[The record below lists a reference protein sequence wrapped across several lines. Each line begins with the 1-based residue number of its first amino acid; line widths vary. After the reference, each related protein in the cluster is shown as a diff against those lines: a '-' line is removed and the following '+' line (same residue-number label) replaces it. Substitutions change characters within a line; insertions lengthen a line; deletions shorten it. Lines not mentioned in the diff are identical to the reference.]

1 MRRPAARHSE
11 AAPRPP
17 KHLSL
22 FAAHGGKH
30 PDGVGRRR
38 RPVAAVRATAAGV
51 GRRRQ
56 ELTPRRSARRSRK
69 AAISGAATL
78 T

>member
-22 FAAHGGKH
+22 FAAMAANNRTAWADGGG
-30 PDGVGRRR
+30 PWPPSGRL
-38 RPVAAVRATAAGV
+38 PLAVANPAP
-51 GRRRQ
+51 Q
-56 ELTPRRSARRSRK
+56 RSAEPSERRSRK